1 MADVVKEY
9 IDRMNRIR
17 GLQVRRQGGDIAV
30 KVDCESEDPRLAIK
44 EIRGIQAELRAV
56 RKDADLTL
64 KGIRAQYG
72 EAIAKQTY
80 TPGIGGAILGSKYR
94 GAATRVGAANKR
106 KLAASRNDAI
116 APYEGVKS
124 AISQVL
130 DQLDRL
136 KLDLEIRIA
145 KEQ

>member
-1 MADVVKEY
+1 MANVVTEY
-9 IDRMNRIR
+9 IERMNRIH
-17 GLQVRRQGGDIAV
+17 GLQVRLRGDDIAV
-30 KVDCESEDPRLAIK
+30 KVEYENEDPRLAIK

-56 RKDADLTL
+56 KKDADLTL

-94 GAATRVGAANKR
+94 GAATRAAAANKR
-106 KLAASRNDAI
+106 KLAASRNEAI

-136 KLDLEIRIA
+136 KLDLEIQIA